1 MGGDG
6 RGGMNPS
13 HGKETHPL
21 ADVTMAALHA
31 ALNGLALRQR
41 VISDNIANINTP
53 GFLAGKVSFEAQLA
67 DALSTGS
74 SDAATPVVTRSTEAP
89 RQDGNNVNLDA
100 ETVDAVKTNLE
111 YQTMVEAMNA
121 KFHLLRT
128 AIGSAS

>member
-1 MGGDG
+1 
-6 RGGMNPS
+6 
-13 HGKETHPL
+13 L

-41 VISDNIANINTP
+41 VIADNIANINTP

-67 DALSTGS
+67 DAMRTGS
-74 SDAATPVVTRSTEAP
+74 SDAATPVVTRSEAP
-89 RQDGNNVNLDA
+89 TRQDGNNVNLDQ

-121 KFHLLRT
+121 KFRLLKT
-128 AIGSAS
+128 AMEG